1 VEADEEI
8 GGRRAASHAR
18 LDREREFDDQDLAQI
33 AQDLNK
39 RYGRAAVRYTG
50 DMNEVP
56 QRLLMPSVHDA
67 SLWQVR
73 VKVRLSRSP
82 VDSFLR
88 MYCSLAENAI
98 LYLA

>member
-1 VEADEEI
+1 MEADDEV
-8 GGRRAASHAR
+8 GGRRAADHAR
-18 LDREREFDDQDLAQI
+18 LDRRERELDDQDLAKI

-73 VKVRLSRSP
+73 VKVLLQSQCSPIRS
-82 VDSFLR
+82 
-88 MYCSLAENAI
+88 
-98 LYLA
+98 